1 MDNEELLDEMDFIM
15 DDEEQMDCISN
26 GGKVKRGLVPKAAQ
40 QFSVS
45 QVTIKRIWK
54 QGKECEEKNL
64 PVNVSSR
71 KPTRVGLT
79 TKEFDWSK
87 ITEIPLRRR
96 TNIRSLAKALNIP
109 KSTVHRQIKKG
120 KIRKH
125 TNAIKPAFTT
135 EIKKARL
142 EFCLEKI
149 QENLVFEGMYNVI
162 HIDEKWFYM
171 TKTTENYY
179 LHPEEEDPHRT
190 CQSKRF
196 IKKVMF
202 IAAAARPRFNSFGE
216 VIFDGKLG
224 IFPFVVQE
232 AAKRSSKNRP
242 RGTIE
247 DKPIDKVNKDITR
260 ECLINK
266 LLPAIRKKW
275 PTHNKE
281 TIYIQQDNA
290 KPHVKLDDD
299 KFMEEAAK
307 DGFDIRLRFQPAQ
320 SPDMNVLDLGFFRA
334 IQSLQHQEA
343 PTTVNE
349 LLMAVNKSFEEYS
362 PQSLNDIFLT
372 LQLARTGELPT
383 QIEVSKDLV
392 REATEYLSSFLVP
405 CPWGTLLRNENETLV
420 NCVVWSFP

>member
-1 MDNEELLDEMDFIM
+1 MTIFHFLLKE
-15 DDEEQMDCISN
+15 SN
-26 GGKVKRGLVPKAAQ
+26 RGKVKRGLVPKATQ

-45 QVTIKRIWK
+45 QATIKRIWK

-71 KPTRVGLT
+71 IPTRVGLT
-79 TKEFDWSK
+79 IKEFDWSK
-87 ITEIPLRRR
+87 IPEIPLRRL

-196 IKKVMF
+196 IKKASLSACK
-202 IAAAARPRFNSFGE
+202 AAF
-216 VIFDGKLG
+216 
-224 IFPFVVQE
+224 
-232 AAKRSSKNRP
+232 
-242 RGTIE
+242 
-247 DKPIDKVNKDITR
+247 
-260 ECLINK
+260 
-266 LLPAIRKKW
+266 
-275 PTHNKE
+275 
-281 TIYIQQDNA
+281 
-290 KPHVKLDDD
+290 
-299 KFMEEAAK
+299 
-307 DGFDIRLRFQPAQ
+307 
-320 SPDMNVLDLGFFRA
+320 
-334 IQSLQHQEA
+334 
-343 PTTVNE
+343 
-349 LLMAVNKSFEEYS
+349 
-362 PQSLNDIFLT
+362 
-372 LQLARTGELPT
+372 
-383 QIEVSKDLV
+383 
-392 REATEYLSSFLVP
+392 
-405 CPWGTLLRNENETLV
+405 
-420 NCVVWSFP
+420 